1 MKADGDYK
9 TVFKRALRILARRDH
24 AKNELKTKLASKTQ
38 DIEVVDKVLDK
49 LEENGYLDDRAF
61 AVKYLRYR
69 SELGFGPKKIFS
81 EMKNKGIDEQNIQES
96 FDKFDSSWVEL
107 AKHVFQ
113 KKFGG
118 IKDVEKNPKDHEKK
132 IRFLAHRGF
141 SYNDIKVVLGEHS
154 L

>member
-1 MKADGDYK
+1 M
-9 TVFKRALRILARRDH
+9 
-24 AKNELKTKLASKTQ
+24 
-38 DIEVVDKVLDK
+38 
-49 LEENGYLDDRAF
+49 F

-118 IKDVEKNPKDHEKK
+118 IKNVEKNPKDHEKK

-141 SYNDIKVVLGEHS
+141 SYTDIKVVLREHS